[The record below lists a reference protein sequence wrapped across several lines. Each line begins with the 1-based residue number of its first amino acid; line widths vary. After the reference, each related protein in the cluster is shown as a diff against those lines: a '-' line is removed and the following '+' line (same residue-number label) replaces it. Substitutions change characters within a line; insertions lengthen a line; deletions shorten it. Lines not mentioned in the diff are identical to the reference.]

1 MSETTVA
8 AGVGR
13 QPERP
18 GEATGRHAVLGRA
31 GDFLLRS
38 VLPLVLALGTGA
50 VILAAIGVD
59 PVQYYEDIYSGGVK
73 FAAWQDSAMRMA
85 PLLLIAVGLIVVF
98 KAGIWNL
105 GMDGQFLLAAAV
117 IAGIGPR
124 MEPHLPNALN
134 LVLLFLIAGAVG
146 AAWTIVPAV
155 LKARYELNE
164 IITTL
169 MMTFIGINL
178 AQIIVKGPFQDPT
191 TTTPQTRALGF
202 DALLGA
208 IPGTESATRRWP
220 GIHLG
225 LLVALAAAVVVWFLM
240 SRTSFG
246 LRLGV
251 LGASVRSA
259 RHMGLDVPRLIV
271 VAFLL
276 SGMFVGFA
284 AATEILGVK
293 GYVRADWNP
302 AFGLWVVPLVFLA
315 RLHPIGVI
323 PYVALLSLGSIGGD
337 FAAQNANLTS
347 RFTLLLVGLTL
358 LFMALTEWIS
368 RRLESGGSYLP
379 GTAARRRREAGTG

>member
-1 MSETTVA
+1 VTETTVA
-8 AGVGR
+8 AEVGEPR
-13 QPERP
+13 QP
-18 GEATGRHAVLGRA
+18 GEAARGQAALGRM
-31 GDFLLRS
+31 GDILLRS
-38 VLPLVLALGTGA
+38 ILPLVLALGTGA
-50 VILAAIGVD
+50 VILAAIGID
-59 PVQYYEDIYSGGVK
+59 PIQYYKDVYSGGVQ
-73 FAAWQDSAMRMA
+73 FAAWQDTAMRVA

-124 MEPHLPNALN
+124 LEHHVPNTIN
-134 LVLLFLIAGAVG
+134 LVLLFLVAGAVG
-146 AAWTIVPAV
+146 AAWTIVPAL

-169 MMTFIGINL
+169 MMSFIGINL
-178 AQIIVKGPFQDPT
+178 AQILVKGMFQDPS
-191 TTTPQTRALGF
+191 TTTPQTRAFDF
-202 DALLGA
+202 DALLPA
-208 IPGTESATRRWP
+208 IPGTESMTRRWP
-220 GIHLG
+220 GIHIG
-225 LLVALAAAVVVWFLM
+225 LLIALAAAIVAWFLM
-240 SRTSFG
+240 SRMSFG

-276 SGMFVGFA
+276 SGMFVGLA

-315 RLHPIGVI
+315 RLHAIGVV
-323 PYVALLSLGSIGGD
+323 PYVVLLSLASIGGD
-337 FAAQNANLTS
+337 YAAQNAGLTPK
-347 RFTLLLVGLTL
+347 FTLLLVGLTL
-358 LFMALTEWIS
+358 LFMALTEWIA
-368 RRLESGGSYLP
+368 RRAELGGSYLP
-379 GTAARRRREAGTG
+379 GVAARRRRGDAPG

>member
-1 MSETTVA
+1 VSDTTVA
-8 AGVGR
+8 ADVGK
-13 QPERP
+13 QPQRP
-18 GEATGRHAVLGRA
+18 EATGRHAVLGRT

-38 VLPLVLALGTGA
+38 IFPLVLALGAGA

-59 PVQYYEDIYSGGVK
+59 PFQYYKDVYAGGVE
-73 FAAWQDSAMRMA
+73 FAAWQDSAMRVA

-117 IAGIGPR
+117 IGGIGPR
-124 MEPHLPNALN
+124 LEPHVPNALN
-134 LVLLFLIAGAVG
+134 LALLFLVAGAVG
-146 AAWTIVPAV
+146 AAWTIVPAL
-155 LKARYELNE
+155 LKARYEINE

-169 MMTFIGINL
+169 MMSFIGINL
-178 AQIIVKGPFQDPT
+178 AQILVKGVFQDPT
-191 TTTPQTRALGF
+191 TTTPQTRAFEF
-202 DALLGA
+202 DALLPS
-208 IPGTESATRRWP
+208 IPGTESVARRWP

-225 LLVALAAAVVVWFLM
+225 LLIAIAAAVVVWFLM
-240 SRTSFG
+240 TRTSFG

-251 LGASVRSA
+251 LGASARSA
-259 RHMGLDVPRLIV
+259 RHMGLDVTRLIV

-315 RLHPIGVI
+315 RLHPLGVI
-323 PYVALLSLGSIGGD
+323 PYVALLSMTSIGGD
-337 FAAQNANLTS
+337 FAAQNAGLTS
-347 RFTLLLVGLTL
+347 KFTLLLVGLTL
-358 LFMALTEWIS
+358 LFMALTEWLS
-368 RRLESGGSYLP
+368 RRIEPGSSYLP
-379 GTAARRRREAGTG
+379 GVAARRRRGGDAS

>member
-1 MSETTVA
+1 MSDTTA
-8 AGVGR
+8 AAEVRAG
-13 QPERP
+13 RP
-18 GEATGRHAVLGRA
+18 GATGRPAWFGRV
-31 GDFLLRS
+31 GDFLVRS
-38 VLPLVLALGTGA
+38 ILPLVLALGTGA
-50 VILAAIGVD
+50 IILWAIGVD
-59 PVQYYEDIYSGGVK
+59 PVQYYKDVWSGGFE
-73 FAAWQDSAMRMA
+73 FAAWQDTVMRTA

-124 MEPHLPNALN
+124 LENHLPNALN
-134 LVLLFLIAGAVG
+134 LIFLFLLAGVVG
-146 AAWTIVPAV
+146 AAWTIPPA
-155 LKARYELNE
+155 LMKARYGLNE

-169 MMTFIGINL
+169 MMSFIGINL
-178 AQIIVKGPFQDPT
+178 AQVLVKGPFQDPT
-191 TTTPQTRALGF
+191 TTTPQTRLF
-202 DALLGA
+202 DRSERLPF
-208 IPGTESATRRWP
+208 IPGTDSSERLWP
-220 GIHLG
+220 GIHVG
-225 LLVALAAAVVVWFLM
+225 VLVALTAALVVWFMM

-246 LRLGV
+246 LRLQV
-251 LGASVRSA
+251 LGASTRSA

-284 AATEILGVK
+284 AAVEILGVK

-323 PYVALLSLGSIGGD
+323 PYVLALALVSIGGD
-337 FAAQNANLTS
+337 YAAQNAGLTS

-358 LFMALTEWIS
+358 MFMALTEWIA
-368 RRLESGGSYLP
+368 RRAELGGSYLP
-379 GTAARRRREAGTG
+379 GRRTVWRRSKDASA

>member
-1 MSETTVA
+1 VT
-8 AGVGR
+8 
-13 QPERP
+13 
-18 GEATGRHAVLGRA
+18 EATAPAAELREPPPPAETAGGRAGLGPA

-38 VLPLVLALGTGA
+38 ILPLVLAVCTGGI
-50 VILAAIGVD
+50 ILAVIGVD
-59 PVQYYEDIYSGGVK
+59 PVQYYKDIWSGG
-73 FAAWQDSAMRMA
+73 FDYAAWQDTLQRVA

-124 MEPHLPNALN
+124 LEQHLPNTMN
-134 LVLLFLIAGAVG
+134 LILLFLIAGAVG
-146 AAWTIVPAV
+146 AAWTIPPAL
-155 LKARYELNE
+155 LKARYGLNE

-178 AQIIVKGPFQDPT
+178 AGILVKGEFQDPE
-191 TTTPQTRALGF
+191 TTTPQTRAFDF
-202 DALLGA
+202 DALLPS
-208 IPGTESATRRWP
+208 IPGTESSAHRWP
-220 GIHLG
+220 GIHVG
-225 LLVALAAAVVVWFLM
+225 LVIALAAAVVVWFLI

-271 VAFLL
+271 VSFLL

-315 RLHPIGVI
+315 RLNAIGVI
-323 PYVALLSLGSIGGD
+323 PYVVLLALVSIGGD
-337 FAAQNANLTS
+337 FAAQNAGLTS
-347 RFTLLLVGLTL
+347 KFTLLLVGLTL
-358 LFMALTEWIS
+358 LYMALTEWFA
-368 RRLESGGSYLP
+368 RRAELGGSYLP
-379 GTAARRRREAGTG
+379 GAARRKRGGE

>member
-1 MSETTVA
+1 MTGTA
-8 AGVGR
+8 AAAELGEPPQPREASGGQAGHGR
-13 QPERP
+13 
-18 GEATGRHAVLGRA
+18 T

-38 VLPLVLALGTGA
+38 ILPLVLALGTGA
-50 VILAAIGVD
+50 IVLAAIGVD
-59 PVQYYEDIYSGGVK
+59 PIQYYRDVWSGGVQ
-73 FAAWQDSAMRMA
+73 FAAWQDTAMRVA

-124 MEPHLPNALN
+124 LEHHLPNTITLA
-134 LVLLFLIAGAVG
+134 LLFLVAGAVG
-146 AAWTIVPAV
+146 ASWTIVPAV

-169 MMTFIGINL
+169 MMSFIGIGL
-178 AQIIVKGPFQDPT
+178 AGILVKGTFQDPS
-191 TTTPQTRALGF
+191 TTTPQTRAFDF
-202 DALLGA
+202 DALLA
-208 IPGTESATRRWP
+208 SIPGTESITRRWP
-220 GIHLG
+220 GIHIG

-251 LGASVRSA
+251 LGASARSA
-259 RHMGLDVPRLIV
+259 RHMGLDVSRLIV
-271 VAFLL
+271 VSFLL

-315 RLHPIGVI
+315 RLNALGVI
-323 PYVALLSLGSIGGD
+323 PYVVLLSLASIGGD
-337 FAAQNANLTS
+337 YAAQNAGLTS

-358 LFMALTEWIS
+358 LFMALTESIA
-368 RRLESGGSYLP
+368 RRALLGGSYLP
-379 GTAARRRREAGTG
+379 GAAARRRRGGDAG

>member
-1 MSETTVA
+1 VTGTTVA
-8 AGVGR
+8 ADVAR
-13 QPERP
+13 QPQRP
-18 GEATGRHAVLGRA
+18 EVTRGHAALGRT

-38 VLPLVLALGTGA
+38 ILPLLLALGAGA

-59 PVQYYEDIYSGGVK
+59 PIQYYKDIYSGGVR
-73 FAAWQDSAMRMA
+73 FAAWQDSAMRVA
-85 PLLLIAVGLIVVF
+85 PLLLIAVGLVLVF

-124 MEPHLPNALN
+124 IEPHLPNTLN
-134 LVLLFLIAGAVG
+134 LVLLFLVAGAVG
-146 AAWTIVPAV
+146 AAWTIVPAL
-155 LKARYELNE
+155 LKARYGLNE

-169 MMTFIGINL
+169 MMSFIGINL
-178 AQIIVKGPFQDPT
+178 AQILVKGIFQDPT
-191 TTTPQTRALGF
+191 TTTPQTRAFDF
-202 DALLGA
+202 DALLPA
-208 IPGTESATRRWP
+208 IPGTESSARRWP
-220 GIHLG
+220 GVHAG
-225 LLVALAAAVVVWFLM
+225 VVVALAAAVVVWFLM
-240 SRTSFG
+240 TRTSFG

-259 RHMGLDVPRLIV
+259 RHMGLDVTRLIV

-323 PYVALLSLGSIGGD
+323 PYVALLSLTSIGGD
-337 FAAQNANLTS
+337 FAAQNAGLTS

-358 LFMALTEWIS
+358 IFMALTEWLS
-368 RRLESGGSYLP
+368 RRLGPGGSYLP
-379 GTAARRRREAGTG
+379 GVAARLRRGGETG

>member
-1 MSETTVA
+1 MTGTAAAAELGKPPQPREA
-8 AGVGR
+8 AGG
-13 QPERP
+13 QA
-18 GEATGRHAVLGRA
+18 GLGRT

-38 VLPLVLALGTGA
+38 ILPLVLALGAGA
-50 VILAAIGVD
+50 IVLVAIGVD
-59 PVQYYEDIYSGGVK
+59 PIQYYRDVWSGGVQ
-73 FAAWQDSAMRMA
+73 FAAWQDTAMRVA

-124 MEPHLPNALN
+124 LEHHLPNTVN
-134 LVLLFLIAGAVG
+134 LVLLFLVAGAVG
-146 AAWTIVPAV
+146 ASWTIVPAV

-169 MMTFIGINL
+169 MMSFIGIGL
-178 AQIIVKGPFQDPT
+178 AGILVKGTFQDPS
-191 TTTPQTRALGF
+191 TTTPQTRAFDF
-202 DALLGA
+202 DALLA
-208 IPGTESATRRWP
+208 SIPGTESITRRWP
-220 GIHLG
+220 GIHVG

-251 LGASVRSA
+251 LGASARSA
-259 RHMGLDVPRLIV
+259 RHMGLDVSRLIV
-271 VAFLL
+271 VSFLL

-293 GYVRADWNP
+293 GYVRSDWNP

-315 RLHPIGVI
+315 RLHALGVI
-323 PYVALLSLGSIGGD
+323 PYVVMLSLASIGGD
-337 FAAQNANLTS
+337 YAAQNAGLTS

-358 LFMALTEWIS
+358 LFMALTEWIA
-368 RRLESGGSYLP
+368 RRAQLGGSYLP
-379 GTAARRRREAGTG
+379 GAAARRRRGGGAG

>member
-1 MSETTVA
+1 VTGTAAAAELSEPPQPRDA
-8 AGVGR
+8 AGRQVG
-13 QPERP
+13 
-18 GEATGRHAVLGRA
+18 LGRT

-38 VLPLVLALGTGA
+38 ILPLVLALGTGA
-50 VILAAIGVD
+50 IVLAAIGVD
-59 PVQYYEDIYSGGVK
+59 PIQYYQDVWSGGVQ
-73 FAAWQDSAMRMA
+73 FAAWQDTAMRVA
-85 PLLLIAVGLIVVF
+85 PLLLIAIGLIVVF

-124 MEPHLPNALN
+124 LEQHLPNTVN

-146 AAWTIVPAV
+146 ATWTIVPAV

-169 MMTFIGINL
+169 MMSFIGIGL
-178 AQIIVKGPFQDPT
+178 AGILVKGTFQDPS
-191 TTTPQTRALGF
+191 TTTPQTRAFDF
-202 DALLGA
+202 DALLA
-208 IPGTESATRRWP
+208 SIPGTESITRRWP
-220 GIHLG
+220 GIHIG

-251 LGASVRSA
+251 LGASARSA

-271 VAFLL
+271 ASFLL

-315 RLHPIGVI
+315 RLHALGVI
-323 PYVALLSLGSIGGD
+323 PYVVLLSLASIGGD
-337 FAAQNANLTS
+337 YAAQNAGLTP

-358 LFMALTEWIS
+358 LFMALTEWIA
-368 RRLESGGSYLP
+368 RRAALGGSYLP
-379 GTAARRRREAGTG
+379 GVSYRRQRAQGAG

>member
-1 MSETTVA
+1 MSEATAA
-8 AGVGR
+8 AGRREPEKTGEVTGGR
-13 QPERP
+13 PK
-18 GEATGRHAVLGRA
+18 LGRT
-31 GDFLLRS
+31 GDVLVRS
-38 VLPLVLALGTGA
+38 ILPLVLALTTGA
-50 VILAAIGVD
+50 IVLAAIGVD
-59 PVQYYEDIYSGGVK
+59 PVQYYKDVYSGGVEL
-73 FAAWQDSAMRMA
+73 AAWQDSAMRVA

-124 MEPHLPNALN
+124 LEHHLPNAVN
-134 LVLLFLIAGAVG
+134 LVLLFLVAGAVG
-146 AAWTIVPAV
+146 AAWTVVPAL

-169 MMTFIGINL
+169 MMSFIGINL
-178 AQIIVKGPFQDPT
+178 AQILVKGTFQDPS
-191 TTTPQTRALGF
+191 TTTPQTRAFGF
-202 DALLGA
+202 DALLPS
-208 IPGTESATRRWP
+208 IPGTESITRRWP

-251 LGASVRSA
+251 LGASARSA

-315 RLHPIGVI
+315 RLHAIGVI
-323 PYVALLSLGSIGGD
+323 PYVVLLSLASIGGD
-337 FAAQNANLTS
+337 YAAQSAGLTS

-358 LFMALTEWIS
+358 LFMALTEWIAH
-368 RRLESGGSYLP
+368 RAQLGGSYLP
-379 GTAARRRREAGTG
+379 GTAARRRGGGDAG

>member
-1 MSETTVA
+1 MTETTA
-8 AGVGR
+8 AAELRGPRPGQATPMGPRVGR
-13 QPERP
+13 
-18 GEATGRHAVLGRA
+18 V

-38 VLPLVLALGTGA
+38 ILPLVLALGTGA
-50 VILAAIGVD
+50 IILWAIGVD
-59 PVQYYEDIYSGGVK
+59 PIQYYKDVWSGGFE
-73 FAAWQDSAMRMA
+73 FAAWQDTTMRMA

-124 MEPHLPNALN
+124 LENHLPNGLN

-146 AAWTIVPAV
+146 AAWTIPPAL

-169 MMTFIGINL
+169 MMSFIGINL
-178 AQIIVKGPFQDPT
+178 AQVLVKGTFQDPT
-191 TTTPQTRALGF
+191 TTTPQTRALERDQRLPF
-202 DALLGA
+202 
-208 IPGTESATRRWP
+208 IPGTDSSERLWP
-220 GIHLG
+220 GIHVG
-225 LLVALAAAVVVWFLM
+225 VLVALAAAVLVWFLV

-246 LRLGV
+246 VRLQV
-251 LGASVRSA
+251 LGASARSA

-271 VAFLL
+271 VGFLL

-284 AATEILGVK
+284 AAVEILGVK
-293 GYVRADWNP
+293 GYVRADSNP

-323 PYVALLSLGSIGGD
+323 PYVAALSLASIGGD
-337 FAAQNANLTS
+337 YAAQNAGLTS
-347 RFTLLLVGLTL
+347 KFTLLLVGLTL
-358 LFMALTEWIS
+358 IFMALTEWIA
-368 RRLESGGSYLP
+368 RRAELGGSYLP
-379 GTAARRRREAGTG
+379 GTTFRRRRSEDTAA

>member
-1 MSETTVA
+1 VTETTAAADVREPDRPSEA
-8 AGVGR
+8 AGGR
-13 QPERP
+13 A
-18 GEATGRHAVLGRA
+18 GLGRT

-38 VLPLVLALGTGA
+38 ILPLVLALGTGA
-50 VILAAIGVD
+50 IILAAIGVD
-59 PVQYYEDIYSGGVK
+59 PIQYYKDVYSGGVQ
-73 FAAWQDSAMRMA
+73 FAAWQDTAMRVA
-85 PLLLIAVGLIVVF
+85 PLLLIAAGLIVAF

-117 IAGIGPR
+117 IAGIGSR
-124 MEPHLPNALN
+124 LEHHLPNTIN
-134 LVLLFLIAGAVG
+134 LVLLFLVAGVVG
-146 AAWTIVPAV
+146 AAWTIVPAL

-169 MMTFIGINL
+169 MMSFIGINL
-178 AQIIVKGPFQDPT
+178 AQILVKGMFQDPS
-191 TTTPQTRALGF
+191 TTTPQTRAFGF
-202 DALLGA
+202 DALLPS
-208 IPGTESATRRWP
+208 IPGTESMTRRWP
-220 GIHLG
+220 GIHVG
-225 LLVALAAAVVVWFLM
+225 LFVALAGAVLVWFLM

-251 LGASVRSA
+251 LGASARSA

-315 RLHPIGVI
+315 RLHAIGVI
-323 PYVALLSLGSIGGD
+323 PYVVLLSLASIGGD
-337 FAAQNANLTS
+337 YAAQNAGLTPK
-347 RFTLLLVGLTL
+347 FTLLLVGLTL
-358 LFMALTEWIS
+358 LFMALTEWIA
-368 RRLESGGSYLP
+368 RRAQLGGGYLP
-379 GTAARRRREAGTG
+379 GAAARRRRADGAG

>member
-1 MSETTVA
+1 VSDTTVA
-8 AGVGR
+8 ADVGK
-13 QPERP
+13 QPQRP
-18 GEATGRHAVLGRA
+18 EATGRHAVLGRT

-38 VLPLVLALGTGA
+38 IFPLVLALGAGA

-59 PVQYYEDIYSGGVK
+59 PMQYYKDVYAGGVE
-73 FAAWQDSAMRMA
+73 FAAWQDSAMRVA

-117 IAGIGPR
+117 IGGIGPR
-124 MEPHLPNALN
+124 LEPHVPNALN
-134 LVLLFLIAGAVG
+134 LALLFLVAGAVG
-146 AAWTIVPAV
+146 AAWTIVPAL
-155 LKARYELNE
+155 LKARYGINE

-169 MMTFIGINL
+169 MMSFIGINL
-178 AQIIVKGPFQDPT
+178 AQILVKGVFQDPT
-191 TTTPQTRALGF
+191 TTTPQTRAFDF
-202 DALLGA
+202 DALLPS
-208 IPGTESATRRWP
+208 IPGTESVARRWP

-225 LLVALAAAVVVWFLM
+225 LLVAIAAAVVVWFLM
-240 SRTSFG
+240 TRTSFG

-251 LGASVRSA
+251 LGASARSA
-259 RHMGLDVPRLIV
+259 RHMGLDVTRLIV

-323 PYVALLSLGSIGGD
+323 PYVALLSMTSIGGD
-337 FAAQNANLTS
+337 FAAQNAGLTS
-347 RFTLLLVGLTL
+347 KFTLLLVGLTL
-358 LFMALTEWIS
+358 MFMALTEWLS
-368 RRLESGGSYLP
+368 RRIEPGSSYLP
-379 GTAARRRREAGTG
+379 GVAARRRRGGDAG